1 MEVRRIRV
9 AVLKI
14 FVCTAV
20 GAMAGMIFAACYILY
35 VDSWADEAYG
45 IWFWIGAA
53 FGLFVGISWAIKR
66 KEIRTVFVVPSLV
79 GLLISATGVLIRVS
93 QNFEDD
99 EAGIMMMLALPV
111 GLCIGIVWAL
121 SRAGAF
127 RQE

>member
-14 FVCTAV
+14 FVCAAV
-20 GAMAGMIFAACYILY
+20 GAMAGIIFAACYNLF
-35 VDSWADEAYG
+35 VDNWADEAHVTG
-45 IWFWIGAA
+45 FWIGVA

-66 KEIRTVFVVPSLV
+66 KEVRTVFVVPSLV

-99 EAGIMMMLALPV
+99 EAGIVMMLALPV
-111 GLCIGIVWAL
+111 GLCIGTVWAL

-127 RQE
+127 SQE